1 MKVAAIQM
9 PTVKDKIQNIR
20 TAGTYIE
27 KIKAEN
33 PDFVILPE
41 MFCCPY
47 QTENFPVYAEKE
59 GGPSWQAMSDYAR
72 KYHIYLIAGSM
83 PEADDVG
90 KVYNTAYIFDR
101 DGKQIG
107 KHRKAHLFDINVK
120 NGQYFKESDT
130 LTSGDHATVFDTE
143 FGKMGVMICY
153 DIRFPEFARTMV
165 LDGARMIF
173 VPAAFNMTTGPAHWE
188 LTFRARALDNQI
200 YMLGCAPARDT
211 QAGYI
216 SWGHS
221 IVTDP
226 WGKVMKQLDEKEGI
240 LIEEID
246 LDREDQIREQLPLL
260 KHRKSEMYHLQENTF
275 FSQTDHRSNT
285 FIRYSNTINKNKRN
299 RENSKQKKQR
309 GITMKYKHLA
319 MIMGVMITATS
330 VGSTATVFA
339 EESKTEST
347 QDAGDTTEDIAETSD
362 EDAEKKNDDTE
373 QTKENEILG
382 EVKSVEDGKITIAV
396 GTRKEMAHPGE
407 QPQSGENGE
416 APEKPEGEAPD
427 GNGDGQGTPDGEAP
441 SMLDLTGEEQ
451 EITVTDSTVIT
462 KQSMGGGQGAP
473 GGEAP
478 EKPDGDNADDN
489 ADAKPED
496 TDDSE
501 KTDAS
506 DSEKP
511 DGEAPDGNGQAPDG
525 AGQTEEITLDDIKE
539 GDVVAITLDDDGNVA
554 TITVQ
559 SMGGGQ
565 GGPGSQASGVDSYDA
580 ANEYSSDE
588 TVSDT
593 SLESTGTDEN
603 AALVSNGAEVTF
615 SNDAISRTSSDS
627 QGGDNSSFYGVG
639 AAVLAT
645 DGTAYVKGSTVTTDS
660 KGGAG
665 LFAYG
670 DGTVYV
676 ADTDIT
682 TQQDTSGG
690 IHAAG
695 GGKLYAWDLNV
706 ETKGESSAAIRSD
719 RGGGTMV
726 VDGGTYTSNGVGSPA
741 VYCTADIAV
750 NNAELTANGS
760 EAVCIEGLNSLRLYN
775 SNLTGNMS
783 DDEQNDTTWTVIL
796 YQSMSGDSEVG
807 NSTFQMDGGT
817 ITSKNGGL
825 FYTTNTECT
834 ITLKDVDITYNDDN
848 EFFLQC
854 TGNNNQRGWGQSG
867 ANGSD
872 CNFTA
877 DSQDMKGNV
886 IWDSISDLDFYMT
899 NGSTLEGAFVNDESN
914 AGNGGDGYCNV
925 VIDKDSTWTVTGDS
939 IITSLSNAGT
949 ITDADGKTVSIV
961 GTDGTTYVEGDSDY
975 TITVG
980 SYQDSADTFV
990 STTVDDWS
998 SYEVERPESL

>member
-1 MKVAAIQM
+1 
-9 PTVKDKIQNIR
+9 
-20 TAGTYIE
+20 
-27 KIKAEN
+27 
-33 PDFVILPE
+33 
-41 MFCCPY
+41 
-47 QTENFPVYAEKE
+47 
-59 GGPSWQAMSDYAR
+59 
-72 KYHIYLIAGSM
+72 
-83 PEADDVG
+83 
-90 KVYNTAYIFDR
+90 
-101 DGKQIG
+101 
-107 KHRKAHLFDINVK
+107 
-120 NGQYFKESDT
+120 
-130 LTSGDHATVFDTE
+130 
-143 FGKMGVMICY
+143 
-153 DIRFPEFARTMV
+153 
-165 LDGARMIF
+165 
-173 VPAAFNMTTGPAHWE
+173 
-188 LTFRARALDNQI
+188 
-200 YMLGCAPARDT
+200 
-211 QAGYI
+211 
-216 SWGHS
+216 
-221 IVTDP
+221 
-226 WGKVMKQLDEKEGI
+226 
-240 LIEEID
+240 
-246 LDREDQIREQLPLL
+246 
-260 KHRKSEMYHLQENTF
+260 
-275 FSQTDHRSNT
+275 
-285 FIRYSNTINKNKRN
+285 
-299 RENSKQKKQR
+299 
-309 GITMKYKHLA
+309 MKYKHLA

-347 QDAGDTTEDIAETSD
+347 QDAGDTTEDTAEASD
-362 EDAEKKNDDTE
+362 AKTDDSKEETN
-373 QTKENEILG
+373 ENEILG

-396 GTRKEMAHPGE
+396 GTRKEMGQPGE
-407 QPQSGENGE
+407 QPQGGENGE
-416 APEKPEGEAPD
+416 APEKPEGDDSKADGAEETDSEATEDTSEDKTTDAEENAETTDGEDETSADNTDKDEVPD
-427 GNGDGQGTPDGEAP
+427 GNGDGQGAPDGEAP

-462 KQSMGGGQGAP
+462 KQTMGGGQGAP
-473 GGEAP
+473 GGEAL
-478 EKPDGDNADDN
+478 
-489 ADAKPED
+489 
-496 TDDSE
+496 
-501 KTDAS
+501 
-506 DSEKP
+506 EKP
-511 DGEAPDGNGQAPDG
+511 DGESSDSDNTDSEAPEKPEGEAPDGQGAPDG

-539 GDVVAITLDDDGNVA
+539 GDVVAITLDDDGNAA

-559 SMGGGQ
+559 SMDMGGGQ
-565 GGPGSQASGVDSYDA
+565 GGPGGQASGVDSYDTV
-580 ANEYSSDE
+580 NEYSSDE

-603 AALVSNGAEVTF
+603 AALISNGAEVTF

-645 DGTAYVKGSTVTTDS
+645 DGTAYVKDSTVTTDS

>member
-1 MKVAAIQM
+1 MQ
-9 PTVKDKIQNIR
+9 
-20 TAGTYIE
+20 
-27 KIKAEN
+27 
-33 PDFVILPE
+33 
-41 MFCCPY
+41 
-47 QTENFPVYAEKE
+47 
-59 GGPSWQAMSDYAR
+59 
-72 KYHIYLIAGSM
+72 
-83 PEADDVG
+83 
-90 KVYNTAYIFDR
+90 
-101 DGKQIG
+101 
-107 KHRKAHLFDINVK
+107 
-120 NGQYFKESDT
+120 
-130 LTSGDHATVFDTE
+130 
-143 FGKMGVMICY
+143 
-153 DIRFPEFARTMV
+153 
-165 LDGARMIF
+165 
-173 VPAAFNMTTGPAHWE
+173 
-188 LTFRARALDNQI
+188 
-200 YMLGCAPARDT
+200 
-211 QAGYI
+211 
-216 SWGHS
+216 
-221 IVTDP
+221 
-226 WGKVMKQLDEKEGI
+226 
-240 LIEEID
+240 
-246 LDREDQIREQLPLL
+246 
-260 KHRKSEMYHLQENTF
+260 
-275 FSQTDHRSNT
+275 
-285 FIRYSNTINKNKRN
+285 
-299 RENSKQKKQR
+299 
-309 GITMKYKHLA
+309 YKHLA

-407 QPQSGENGE
+407 QPQGEENGE

-462 KQSMGGGQGAP
+462 KQSMGGGQGAS

-478 EKPDGDNADDN
+478 EKP
-489 ADAKPED
+489 E
-496 TDDSE
+496 
-501 KTDAS
+501 
-506 DSEKP
+506 
-511 DGEAPDGNGQAPDG
+511 GEAPDSNGQAPDSQG
-525 AGQTEEITLDDIKE
+525 ASDVAGQTEEITLDNIKE
-539 GDVVAITLDDDGNVA
+539 GDVVAITLDDDGNAA

-559 SMGGGQ
+559 SMDMGGGQ
-565 GGPGSQASGVDSYDA
+565 GGPGGQASGVDSYDA

-603 AALVSNGAEVTF
+603 AALVSNGSEVTF

-670 DGTVYV
+670 DGTVYA

-706 ETKGESSAAIRSD
+706 ETNGESSAAIRSD

-783 DDEQNDTTWTVIL
+783 DDDQNDTTWTVIL

-807 NSTFQMDGGT
+807 NSIFQMDGGT

-834 ITLKDVDITYNDDN
+834 IALKDVDITYNDDS

-939 IITSLSNAGT
+939 TITSMSNAGT

-980 SYQDSADTFV
+980 SYQDSADTSA

>member
-1 MKVAAIQM
+1 MQ
-9 PTVKDKIQNIR
+9 
-20 TAGTYIE
+20 
-27 KIKAEN
+27 
-33 PDFVILPE
+33 
-41 MFCCPY
+41 
-47 QTENFPVYAEKE
+47 
-59 GGPSWQAMSDYAR
+59 
-72 KYHIYLIAGSM
+72 
-83 PEADDVG
+83 
-90 KVYNTAYIFDR
+90 
-101 DGKQIG
+101 
-107 KHRKAHLFDINVK
+107 
-120 NGQYFKESDT
+120 
-130 LTSGDHATVFDTE
+130 
-143 FGKMGVMICY
+143 
-153 DIRFPEFARTMV
+153 
-165 LDGARMIF
+165 
-173 VPAAFNMTTGPAHWE
+173 
-188 LTFRARALDNQI
+188 
-200 YMLGCAPARDT
+200 
-211 QAGYI
+211 
-216 SWGHS
+216 
-221 IVTDP
+221 
-226 WGKVMKQLDEKEGI
+226 
-240 LIEEID
+240 
-246 LDREDQIREQLPLL
+246 
-260 KHRKSEMYHLQENTF
+260 
-275 FSQTDHRSNT
+275 
-285 FIRYSNTINKNKRN
+285 
-299 RENSKQKKQR
+299 
-309 GITMKYKHLA
+309 YKHLA

-396 GTRKEMAHPGE
+396 GTRKEMAHPCE
-407 QPQSGENGE
+407 QPQGEENGE

-489 ADAKPED
+489 ADAKPEV
-496 TDDSE
+496 TDDAE

-539 GDVVAITLDDDGNVA
+539 GDVVAITLDDDGNAA

-559 SMGGGQ
+559 SMDMGGGQ
-565 GGPGSQASGVDSYDA
+565 GVPGGQASGVDSYDA

-593 SLESTGTDEN
+593 TLESTGTDEN

-706 ETKGESSAAIRSD
+706 ETNGESSAAIRSD

-783 DDEQNDTTWTVIL
+783 DDDQNDTTWTVIL

-939 IITSLSNAGT
+939 TITSLSNAGT

-980 SYQDSADTFV
+980 SYQDSADTSA